1 MNRTPKLWEILIS
14 LMPIFIAL
22 TSWLWYLSTK
32 VEKDSV
38 RLDNVELIQKEEKI
52 ERKED
57 IKEIKNSMYRTEEK
71 LDRLIESKQSKS
83 NKNENDN

>member
-1 MNRTPKLWEILIS
+1 MNRSPKLWEILIS

-38 RLDNVELIQKEEKI
+38 RLDNIELKIKEEKL

-71 LDRLIESKQSKS
+71 LDRLIENKQPKQ
-83 NKNENDN
+83 

>member
-1 MNRTPKLWEILIS
+1 MNRSPKLWEILIS

-38 RLDNVELIQKEEKI
+38 RLDNIELIIKEEKL

-71 LDRLIESKQSKS
+71 LDRLIENKQPKQ
-83 NKNENDN
+83 